1 MRVSLR
7 FLALDGTVDVAGWKT
22 SPVSRLP
29 SRLSTPAERELASQG
44 VAHLK
49 LSAANDVQGAMYS
62 KDALLSELNLL
73 ELGLL
78 ASLSSAVPS

>member
-1 MRVSLR
+1 ME
-7 FLALDGTVDVAGWKT
+7 DVARLQIAFQAEY
-22 SPVSRLP
+22 SRAQ
-29 SRLSTPAERELASQG
+29 RKLASQG

>member
-1 MRVSLR
+1 ME
-7 FLALDGTVDVAGWKT
+7 DVTRLQIAFQAEY
-22 SPVSRLP
+22 SRAQ
-29 SRLSTPAERELASQG
+29 RKLASQG

-73 ELGLL
+73 
-78 ASLSSAVPS
+78 